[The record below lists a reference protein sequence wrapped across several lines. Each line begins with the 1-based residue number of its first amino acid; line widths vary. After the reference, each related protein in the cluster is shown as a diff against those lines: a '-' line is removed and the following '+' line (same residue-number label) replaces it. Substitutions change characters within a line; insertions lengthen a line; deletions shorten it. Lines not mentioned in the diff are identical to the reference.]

1 VSWVGAFVGLAEGV
15 VVGLDLTSKGIQN
28 MEEMLDHASL
38 AAGAGFGLD
47 PNQVSGQDLGQGPD
61 LILGY
66 GSGPNSNPTSNL
78 GVINASRSV
87 LATSKFSF
95 PALPQEERLGHDS
108 GPVSIASLCQI
119 LFPNM
124 RLEGLAV
131 ECPVAFEPDILLEAS
146 SMDYSRA
153 VALGETSFAFRVVK
167 ECDSLSPISFQ
178 AESKILLKS

>member
-28 MEEMLDHASL
+28 REEMLDHASL
-38 AAGAGFGLD
+38 AAGAGSGLD

-66 GSGPNSNPTSNL
+66 SSGHNSDPTSNL
-78 GVINASRSV
+78 GVIHASRSV
-87 LATSKFSF
+87 LATSRFSF

-153 VALGETSFAFRVVK
+153 VALGERRLLSELSESVTPLVQLVFK
-167 ECDSLSPISFQ
+167 QSL
-178 AESKILLKS
+178 KYY